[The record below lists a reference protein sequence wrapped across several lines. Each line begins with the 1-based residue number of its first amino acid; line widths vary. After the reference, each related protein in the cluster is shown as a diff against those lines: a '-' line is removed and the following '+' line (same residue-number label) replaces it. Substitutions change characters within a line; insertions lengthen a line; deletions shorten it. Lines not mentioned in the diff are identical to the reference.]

1 MKYKIINVYAG
12 FPEITGDTPW
22 RVFHGTDYLNSFRT
36 RANAR
41 AYVKVLKSG
50 VTL

>member
-1 MKYKIINVYAG
+1 MKYKIINIYAG

-22 RVFHGTDYLNSFRT
+22 RVFHGTDYLGSFCT
-36 RANAR
+36 RATAR